1 MLIPPHRQL
10 GREGQEKKDN
20 WYRPHAVAEAHP
32 TQIQE
37 RLPEGHTKGR
47 EGSGKQLIDVDQ
59 EHGCGAESVMRVQ
72 EFTDGFVGTPP
83 WTRSAA
89 RMNSVAPS
97 S

>member
-1 MLIPPHRQL
+1 MLIPPRRQL
-10 GREGQEKKDN
+10 GREGEEKKDN
-20 WYRPHAVAEAHP
+20 WYRSHAVVEAHP

-47 EGSGKQLIDVDQ
+47 EGSGKQLIEVN
-59 EHGCGAESVMRVQ
+59 ELLRCGAVGVMWVQ
-72 EFTDGFVGTPP
+72 EFTDGFVGTLP

-89 RMNSVAPS
+89 HMNSAAPS